1 MKLIQ
6 CNYFYQIKL
15 YLFLNFFFFRHR
27 FLRACHKIVF
37 TDEFEYI
44 GYLVILMNMF
54 PLIIS
59 CISVLNDIYET
70 ELAYA
75 NYYFLAF
82 YIMEALLKVKLNVL
96 LCVWWYV

>member
-1 MKLIQ
+1 
-6 CNYFYQIKL
+6 
-15 YLFLNFFFFRHR
+15 
-27 FLRACHKIVF
+27 
-37 TDEFEYI
+37 
-44 GYLVILMNMF
+44 MNMF